1 MSDDSFIR
9 EVEEELRSDRLKKVW
24 NRFGAL
30 IIGAAI
36 LIVVATA
43 AWRGWEYYSERQA
56 SASGDR
62 FLAALNL
69 ANEGKSDDALAALQ
83 ALEDDGYG
91 AYPVLARM
99 RAATVL
105 EEKGDAAGAVAA
117 FDAVAADGSAPDAVR
132 DMARIRAAYILVD
145 TGSAD
150 DVAQRAEPLSADN
163 RARCGMPHARRLV
176 SPRGRMAV
184 LADAKVL
191 FQQIVDDPNA
201 PRNAQ
206 QRASIMLD
214 LIKSSGEV
222 QQG

>member
-9 EVEEELRSDRLKKVW
+9 EVEEELRSDRLKGIW
-24 NRFGAL
+24 DRFGPIL
-30 IIGAAI
+30 IGAAI

-43 AWRGWEYYSERQA
+43 GWRGYEYYVDSRA

-69 ANEGKSDDALAALQ
+69 ANDGKSDEALAALE
-83 ALEDDGYG
+83 ALEGDGFG

-105 EEKGDAAGAVAA
+105 QEKGDSAGAVAA
-117 FDAVAADGSAPDAVR
+117 FDAVAADTSAPVAVR
-132 DMARIRAAYILVD
+132 DIANIRAAFILVD
-145 TGSAD
+145 SGTAS
-150 DVAQRAEPLSADN
+150 DVAERAEALSSDDNPLRHA
-163 RARCGMPHARRLV
+163 AREALGLAAWKE
-176 SPRGRMAV
+176 GR

-191 FQQIVDDPNA
+191 FQQIADDPAA

-206 QRASIMLD
+206 QRAAIMLD
-214 LIKSSGEV
+214 LITASGEV
-222 QQG
+222 SEG

>member
-24 NRFGAL
+24 DQFGAF
-30 IIGAAI
+30 IIAAAI
-36 LIVVATA
+36 LIVVGTA

-69 ANEGKSDDALAALQ
+69 ANEGKSDEALAALQ
-83 ALEDDGYG
+83 SLEDDGYG

-150 DVAQRAEPLSADN
+150 DVAQRAEPLSADTSPL
-163 RARCGMPHARRLV
+163 RHAAREALGLAAWKD
-176 SPRGRMAV
+176 GRMG
-184 LADAKVL
+184 DAKVL
-191 FQQIVDDPNA
+191 FQQIVDDLNA
-201 PRNAQ
+201 PRNAK
-206 QRASIMLD
+206 QRAAIMLD

-222 QQG
+222 QEG

>member
-24 NRFGAL
+24 NQFGPI

-36 LIVVATA
+36 LIVVGTA

-69 ANEGKSDDALAALQ
+69 ANEGKSDEALAALQ
-83 ALEDDGYG
+83 SLESDGYG

-105 EEKGDAAGAVAA
+105 EEKGDTAGAVAA

-132 DMARIRAAYILVD
+132 DMAKIRAAYILVD

-150 DVAQRAEPLSADN
+150 DVAQRAEPLSADTSPL
-163 RARCGMPHARRLV
+163 RHAAREALGLAAWKDGRL
-176 SPRGRMAV
+176 G
-184 LADAKVL
+184 DAKVL
-191 FQQIVDDPNA
+191 FQQIVDDPAA
-201 PRNAQ
+201 PRNAK

-214 LIKSSGEV
+214 LIKASGEV
-222 QQG
+222 QEG

>member
-24 NRFGAL
+24 DRFGAF

-36 LIVVATA
+36 LIVVGTA

-69 ANEGKSDDALAALQ
+69 ANEGKSDEALAALQ

-105 EEKGDAAGAVAA
+105 EEQGDAAGAVAA

-150 DVAQRAEPLSADN
+150 DVAQRAEPLSADTSPL
-163 RARCGMPHARRLV
+163 RHAAREALG
-176 SPRGRMAV
+176 
-184 LADAKVL
+184 LAAWKEGSLGDAKVL
-191 FQQIVDDPNA
+191 FQQIVDDLNA
-201 PRNAQ
+201 PRNAK
-206 QRASIMLD
+206 QRAAIMLD
-214 LIKSSGEV
+214 LIKASGEV
-222 QQG
+222 QEG

>member
-24 NRFGAL
+24 DRFGAF

-36 LIVVATA
+36 LIVVGTA

-69 ANEGKSDDALAALQ
+69 ANEGKSDEALAALQ

-105 EEKGDAAGAVAA
+105 EEQGDAAGAVAA

-150 DVAQRAEPLSADN
+150 DVAQRAEPLSADTSPL
-163 RARCGMPHARRLV
+163 RHAAREALGLAAWKEGRL
-176 SPRGRMAV
+176 G
-184 LADAKVL
+184 DAKVL
-191 FQQIVDDPNA
+191 FQQIVDDLNA
-201 PRNAQ
+201 PRNAK
-206 QRASIMLD
+206 QRAAIMLD
-214 LIKSSGEV
+214 LIKASGEV
-222 QQG
+222 QEG

>member
-9 EVEEELRSDRLKKVW
+9 EVEEELRSDRLKGFW
-24 NRFGAL
+24 DRFGT
-30 IIGAAI
+30 IVIGIAI

-43 AWRGWEYYSERQA
+43 GYRGYEYFTDHQA

-69 ANEGKSDDALAALQ
+69 ANEGKSDEALTALQ
-83 ALEDDGYG
+83 ALEADGYG

-105 EEKGDAAGAVAA
+105 QEKGDVEGAVAA
-117 FDAVAADGSAPDAVR
+117 FDAVAADTAAPDAVR

-145 TGSAD
+145 TGSAA
-150 DVAQRAEPLSADN
+150 DVAERAEPLSSDN
-163 RARCGMPHARRLV
+163 QPLRHAAREALGLAAWKE
-176 SPRGRMAV
+176 GR
-184 LADAKVL
+184 LADAKTL
-191 FQQIVDDPNA
+191 FQQIVDDATA

-214 LIKSSGEV
+214 LITASGEV
-222 QQG
+222 GEG